1 MNSKEFKESAE
12 YKTWKK
18 NIVRRR
24 LEKLDQLL
32 STGEWVSNTQMME
45 AVNELYIEAPDE
57 CYHSIEPP
65 HKVIEEK
72 EGSRK
77 KYLSILY
84 LMHSGTIRQDR
95 KTIHD
100 ILRMVG
106 KDHIWEAKDMPKGAE
121 GYYRYSTTYSIFEK
135 HSINDIPFDDYELY
149 KSVPV
154 VLDTIQSELKTDKD
168 KYLTELTKHI
178 GDIDLATD
186 KSLTLLS
193 TLSQALKRAQALN
206 KNHVSILLNKVY
218 DIYDNKNEGWEQG
231 ILKNI
236 LNAYYSA
243 AHPDAD
249 FDITLLF
256 YLRLMLIMTKIINGD
271 EDAMLELLNKELVDL
286 NLSELDSVNP
296 DVREFILAAIKYYVF
311 QSADYEGMGKEL
323 EKHYKCCISAN
334 NIQEDYAL
342 MIAIHS
348 HFFPNEWQYDET
360 LVEFLDNLITL
371 YDKERNKTDY
381 IRWMLLLFTC
391 IRQYTITSRNE
402 TPASCFTELSKYK
415 FSLLTAIK
423 PDSIMEMIMNKSP
436 EDDFHC
442 MLNLVELCD
451 QARFVEYMITSDLR
465 FDMSDILRS
474 LINQDNQYLNYLT
487 AKEAQA
493 IYEDL
498 MIRFEKLDN
507 VFSVVEHTGLLACKL
522 SLALLHDSLSQS
534 KEALQYY
541 TAVMEMSDN
550 NEVKLSAKLLK
561 LILERIDAL
570 LEK

>member
-24 LEKLDQLL
+24 LERLDQLL
-32 STGEWVSNTQMME
+32 STGEWISNTQMME

-106 KDHIWEAKDMPKGAE
+106 KDHIWEAKDMPKGTE

-168 KYLTELTKHI
+168 TYLTELTNHI
-178 GDIDLATD
+178 GDIDLATEN
-186 KSLTLLS
+186 SLTLLS
-193 TLSQALKRAQALN
+193 TLSQALKRAQTLN
-206 KNHVSILLNKVY
+206 KNRVSILLNKVY
-218 DIYDNKNEGWEQG
+218 DIYDKKNEGWEQG

-249 FDITLLF
+249 FDIALLF

-271 EDAMLELLNKELVDL
+271 DGDILELLNEELVDL
-286 NLSELDSVNP
+286 NLSEVVPVNP
-296 DVREFILAAIKYYVF
+296 DVKDFILAGIKYYVF
-311 QSADYEGMGKEL
+311 QSADYEGMAKEL
-323 EKHYKCCISAN
+323 EKHYKICISAN

-348 HFFPNEWQYDET
+348 LIFPDEWQYDET
-360 LVEFLDNLITL
+360 LVECLNNLITI
-371 YDKERNKTDY
+371 YDKEHNKTDY
-381 IRWMLLLFTC
+381 HRWMLLLFTC
-391 IRQYTITSRNE
+391 IKQYTLASKNGTQ
-402 TPASCFTELSKYK
+402 ASCFTELSKYK
-415 FSLLTAIK
+415 FNLLTAIK
-423 PDSIMEMIMNKSP
+423 PDAIMVMVMNKAP

-442 MLNLVELCD
+442 MLNLVDLCD
-451 QARFVEYMITSDLR
+451 QARFVEYMIISDLR

-487 AKEAQA
+487 AKETQA

-522 SLALLHDSLSQS
+522 SLALLHDSLSQR

-541 TAVMEMSDN
+541 TAVMQMSDN
-550 NEVKLSAKLLK
+550 NEVELSENLRT
-561 LILERIDAL
+561 LIIERMGFILQD
-570 LEK
+570 